1 MSFAR
6 ESLPFVTPPLLLA
19 VVLVALGQVAWA
31 GGLALLA
38 LSVLLFFR
46 VPRIKG
52 RAESDLVLAAAFGRV
67 TAVDRTR
74 APTLGDQEFQR
85 IVTFLSVFDVHI
97 QRCPVSGRVKERI
110 HSSGRKVAA
119 FRKDANEV
127 NESELSVIEGPAGQ
141 TFAVQQIVGLIAR
154 RIVCYLE
161 PGQRIERGES
171 MGLIRFGSR
180 VDLYVPHD
188 YEVLVQPG
196 DKLRA
201 GETVVARP
209 GGARAD

>member
-6 ESLPFVTPPLLLA
+6 ESLPFVVPPLLLA

-52 RAESDLVLAAAFGRV
+52 TAEPDLVLAAAFGRV

-97 QRCPVSGRVKERI
+97 QRCPVSGRVKERS
-110 HSSGRKVAA
+110 HFSGRKVAA

-127 NESELSVIEGPAGQ
+127 NESEISVIEGPAGQ

-209 GGARAD
+209 GLARAD